1 MRLRRKKNLEEKVE
15 GVSVNLLAR
24 DGDAFFRHSD
34 KDTAFKI
41 DIKKVFP
48 TGKINLEIGCGK
60 GTFCSEM
67 AKKYP
72 EQNFIGVEKLTNVLY
87 SALEK
92 NVDEVANLKYIN
104 CDAQNLSY
112 FLPEAC
118 ISKIYLNF
126 SCPFPK
132 HTYANRRLTN
142 KKFLKIYE
150 IIGDES
156 LTIEQK
162 TDSDGLWEYSLSEY
176 EENGW
181 EIIDKCWDIY
191 SDESYLS
198 KREIQTEFEQKFV
211 SLGKPI
217 HYICAKRKLKNS

>member
-15 GVSVNLLAR
+15 KISVNLLAR
-24 DGDAFFRHSD
+24 DGDAFFRHED
-34 KDTAFKI
+34 KETAFKI

-48 TGKINLEIGCGK
+48 TGNINLEIGCGK

-72 EQNFIGVEKLTNVLY
+72 DQNFVGVEKLTNVLY

-92 NVDEVANLKYIN
+92 STQPEKNLKYIN
-104 CDAQNLSY
+104 CDAQNLPY
-112 FLPEAC
+112 FLPEGC

-142 KKFLKIYE
+142 RKFLKIYE
-150 IIGDES
+150 IIGDEN

-162 TDSDGLWEYSLSEY
+162 TDSDGLWEYSLQEY

-181 EIIDKCWDIY
+181 EIVDKCWDIY
-191 SDESYLS
+191 SDDNYLS
-198 KREIQTEFEQKFV
+198 KRGIQTEFEQKFV

-217 HYICAKRKLKNS
+217 HYILAKRKPKNA